1 MEDNYTMVKF
11 VRYDEIKA
19 RGMWIFK
26 EMFNILQHN
35 YGNINKD
42 DCHWVINQESFY
54 KICETC
60 KINGFDL
67 ERDIELNKSNRI
79 IINGINVSFRYDSD
93 SIDEPL
99 LYRIELV
106 YKKPILHHIYANNYL
121 SFSPSEMIVYIIP
134 EVKKVI
140 FNDPATIVYWKDGTK
155 TVVKCQKGDYFD
167 LEKGFAMAFLKKC
180 WGNKGNFND
189 KLRKIIK
196 EAK

>member
-1 MEDNYTMVKF
+1 MEDNYTMVKI
-11 VRYDEIKA
+11 VRRDEIDA

-26 EMFNILQHN
+26 EMFNILQHKF
-35 YGNINKD
+35 GNINKD
-42 DCHWVINQESFY
+42 DCHWVINQECFY

-79 IINGINVSFRYDSD
+79 TINGINVSFRYNSD
-93 SIDEPL
+93 SIYDPL
-99 LYRIELV
+99 LFEIKLV
-106 YKKPILHHIYANNYL
+106 YKKPIIHHIYANNYL
-121 SFSPSEMIVYIIP
+121 NFPLDNIP
-134 EVKKVI
+134 EIKKVI

-155 TVVKCQKGDYFD
+155 TVVKCQNGDDFD
-167 LEKGFAMAFLKKC
+167 SEKGFAMAFLKKC

-189 KLRKIIK
+189 KLRKIMK